1 VASPD
6 CVRTMIQKCPHCKQ
20 DVVFSRDICP
30 ACGHCAR
37 DEERGQATYMGD
49 EARLGLAP
57 LYTEE
62 METRMNAVQRRGRI
76 QTGLIIG
83 LLLAPLV
90 TLNTVGLWWL
100 RVSLPGVLALAI
112 AAWLCWKLWSGSRAA
127 RHLLWVAAAG
137 LGIAGCVTVAV
148 ERTALDP
155 VRFLAYLVFG
165 AVYVWCAW
173 ILLRSTDLPEWLS
186 YQRQRQRDQWW

>member
-1 VASPD
+1 
-6 CVRTMIQKCPHCKQ
+6 
-20 DVVFSRDICP
+20 
-30 ACGHCAR
+30 
-37 DEERGQATYMGD
+37 MGD

-100 RVSLPGVLALAI
+100 RLSLAGVLALAV
-112 AAWLCWKLWSGSRAA
+112 AAWLCWKLWNGSSGA
-127 RHLLWVAAAG
+127 RHLLWVAAA
-137 LGIAGCVTVAV
+137 IAGSAGGVTVAV
-148 ERTALDP
+148 QRTALDP
-155 VRFLAYLVFG
+155 VRFLAYLIFG

-173 ILLRSTDLPEWLS
+173 ILWRSTDLPEWLN

>member
-1 VASPD
+1 
-6 CVRTMIQKCPHCKQ
+6 MIQKCPHCKQ
-20 DVVFSRDICP
+20 DVVFSREICP
-30 ACGHCAR
+30 ACGHAAR
-37 DEERGQATYMGD
+37 DEQREQATYMGD

-100 RVSLPGVLALAI
+100 RLSLAGVLALAV
-112 AAWLCWKLWSGSRAA
+112 AAWLCWKLWNGSSGA
-127 RHLLWVAAAG
+127 RHLLWVAAA
-137 LGIAGCVTVAV
+137 IAGSAGGVTVAV
-148 ERTALDP
+148 QRTALDP
-155 VRFLAYLVFG
+155 VRFLAYLIFG

-173 ILLRSTDLPEWLS
+173 ILWRSTDLPEWLN